1 MADLSNLSDDQ
12 LLSAL
17 GPAPKAAG
25 TPAAFIAQH
34 QGTAQAAGQKLGVDP
49 DLLLAQWGLET
60 GWGKSVV
67 PGTNNLGNIKDF
79 SGGGLAARDNM
90 TGSTDNY
97 RAYSSPDAFAADQA
111 SLLARKY
118 PGVVGA
124 GSDVQKFAG
133 GLRGY
138 AEDPNYGAKLASV
151 VQTVQRNQSKQP
163 GVLARVGDAVA
174 SAISGT
180 ANAATPQDL
189 SGISDDDLLAALG
202 SRNNASIQSQTQ
214 SQQGSPGG
222 ARANPPILDS
232 VGHQLGLTARAA
244 GHGIADAVGL
254 VANPVNALI
263 NTVGDAIGHN
273 PHLQDVD
280 TLIRRGVD
288 AVTPA
293 PANATEQTVGDIA
306 GAMANPVNMAA
317 GPIMAGTR
325 GVASAALRGAVAGG
339 ATAGAQPLHGDD
351 TIGTELSRVGGGALG
366 GAAGGA
372 IGATA
377 GAALDKLVNGA
388 NRVVTAIK
396 SATPGVQR
404 TANTNA
410 DELLVEV
417 ARQEGIDLAAI
428 PESIRNGVRAQVADA
443 LASNKTTDAASIL
456 RRAEG
461 EAVLGRDAG
470 LTLGQSTRDP
480 IQFAQ
485 ERNFRGVQGAGEP
498 LTQRFADQNRAL
510 IGALN
515 ERGAANAPGEFNAGQ
530 STINAL
536 QGVDDAARAN
546 VTGLYNRARSL
557 NGGDIPLDHT
567 TFVNQANTT
576 LDQDLAHAHLPEWAR
591 TTMNQISSGDLP
603 LTVGVSE
610 QFKTQL
616 SRAIRSSTDG
626 NQRHALGV
634 VRNALESAEPLQGS
648 TQFGGNQIVPHGAP
662 LPPSNPGEEAVQ
674 AFGQARAAAAQRF
687 GTIDSNPA
695 LRAVVNGDAVP
706 DNFFKRY
713 VVNGNV
719 GDVNSLLRLVPD
731 QGNQLRAQMA
741 DYLKS
746 KALNG
751 ASDEIGT
758 FSQAGFNKALNSIG
772 DAKLQ
777 AIFGSD
783 VAAQLRQ
790 IGRVAGNIQAQPAG
804 SAVNNSN
811 TGAAVMNLL
820 SKMSGKVGGFPGVNI
835 VRNSVN
841 QFLDERT
848 VANSLAAQI
857 RATANPGVKGS
868 LNPLLPLLAPAGGA
882 LVAQPGHQR

>member
-17 GPAPKAAG
+17 GPAPKATG

-34 QGTAQAAGQKLGVDP
+34 QGSAQAAGQQLGVDP
-49 DLLLAQWGLET
+49 NLLLAQWGLET

-67 PGTNNLGNIKDF
+67 QGTNNLGNIKDF
-79 SGGGLAARDNM
+79 SGSGVAARDNM

-97 RAYSSPDAFAADQA
+97 RSYSSPDAFASDQA

-124 GSDVQKFAG
+124 GSDVQKFAS

-151 VQTVQRNQSKQP
+151 VQTVQRHQP
-163 GVLARVGDAVA
+163 QQQGVLARVGDAVA

-189 SGISDDDLLAALG
+189 SGISDEDLLAALS
-202 SRNNASIQSQTQ
+202 SRGKGQPAQAAANAAST
-214 SQQGSPGG
+214 
-222 ARANPPILDS
+222 NPPLLDS

-244 GHGIADAVGL
+244 GHGIADAIGL

-263 NTVGDAIGHN
+263 NTAGKAIGHD
-273 PHLQDVD
+273 PQLQDVD
-280 TLIRRGVD
+280 TLIKRGVD

-293 PANATEQTVGDIA
+293 PANATEKTVGDIA
-306 GAMANPVNMAA
+306 SAVANPVNAIG
-317 GPIMAGTR
+317 GPIMAGSR

-339 ATAGAQPLHGDD
+339 ATAGMQPLHGND
-351 TIGTELSRVGGGALG
+351 TLGTEAARIGAGALG

-372 IGATA
+372 A
-377 GAALDKLVNGA
+377 GAAAGGAVDALMNGA
-388 NRVVTAIK
+388 NRIVTAIK

-404 TANTNA
+404 TANMNA
-410 DELLVEV
+410 DQIVTEV

-428 PESIRNGVRAQVADA
+428 PDSIRNGLRQQVSEA
-443 LASNKTTDAASIL
+443 LASNQTPDAASLL

-461 EAVLGRDAG
+461 QTVLGNDAG
-470 LTLGQSTRDP
+470 LTLGQATRDP
-480 IQFAQ
+480 MQFAQ
-485 ERNFRGVQGAGEP
+485 ERNMRGVQGAGEQ

-515 ERGAANAPGEFNAGQ
+515 ERGAAAAPGEFNTGQ
-530 STINAL
+530 SVIDAL
-536 QGVDDAARAN
+536 AARDAAAQRN
-546 VTGLYNRARSL
+546 VSALYQRARDL

-567 TFVNQANTT
+567 QFVQQANDA
-576 LDQDLAHAHLPEWAR
+576 LDQGLAHAHLPEWAR
-591 TTMNQISSGDLP
+591 GTMNDIASGNLP
-603 LTVGVSE
+603 LTVGVGE

-616 SRAIRSSTDG
+616 SRAMRSTDDG
-626 NQRHALGV
+626 NTRFALGA
-634 VRNALESAEPLQGS
+634 VRNALESAEPIQGS
-648 TQFGGNQIVPHGAP
+648 TQFGGNQLVPVGTP
-662 LPPSNPGEEAVQ
+662 LPPSNPGEEAIQ

-731 QGNQLRAQMA
+731 QGNQLRSQVV

-758 FSQAGFNKALNSIG
+758 FSQAGFNKALNSLG
-772 DAKLQ
+772 DAKLN
-777 AIFGSD
+777 AIFGPD
-783 VAAQLRQ
+783 TAAQLRQ
-790 IGRVAGNIQAQPAG
+790 IGRVAANIQAQPAG

-811 TGAAVMNLL
+811 TGAAVMNML
-820 SKMSGKVGGFPGVNI
+820 SQMSGKVGGFPGVNI
-835 VRNSVN
+835 LRNSVN

-848 VANSLAAQI
+848 VANALAARINPQ
-857 RATANPGVKGS
+857 ANPGVTGS
-868 LNPLLPLLAPAGGA
+868 LNALLPLAAPAGA
-882 LVAQPGHQR
+882 IAAQPGR

>member
-34 QGTAQAAGQKLGVDP
+34 ASTAQAAGQQLGVDP
-49 DLLLAQWGLET
+49 NLLLAQWGLET

-67 PGTNNLGNIKDF
+67 PGTNNLGNIKDM
-79 SGGGLAARDNM
+79 SGGGVAARDNM

-124 GSDVQKFAG
+124 GSDVQKFAS

-138 AEDPNYGAKLASV
+138 AEDPNYGSKLASV
-151 VQTVQRNQSKQP
+151 VQTVQRNQPQ
-163 GVLARVGDAVA
+163 GLLARAGNAVA

-189 SGISDDDLLAALG
+189 SGISDDDLLAALS
-202 SRNNASIQSQTQ
+202 SRGKAPGAPAQQS
-214 SQQGSPGG
+214 S
-222 ARANPPILDS
+222 NPPLLDS
-232 VGHQLGLTARAA
+232 VGRQLGLTARAA

-254 VANPVNALI
+254 VANPVNATI
-263 NTVGDAIGHN
+263 NTIGRAIGHD
-273 PHLQDVD
+273 PQLQDVD
-280 TLIRRGVD
+280 TLIKRGVD
-288 AVTPA
+288 AITPA
-293 PANATEQTVGDIA
+293 PANSTEQTVGDIA
-306 GAMANPVNMAA
+306 SAVANPVNALG
-317 GPIMAGTR
+317 GPIMAGSR

-339 ATAGAQPLHGDD
+339 ATAGMQPLHGND
-351 TIGTELSRVGGGALG
+351 TVGTELGRIGAGAIG

-372 IGATA
+372 A
-377 GAALDKLVNGA
+377 GAAAGSAVDALVNGA

-404 TANTNA
+404 TANMNA
-410 DELLVEV
+410 DELLVNV
-417 ARQEGIDLAAI
+417 ARQEGIDLASI
-428 PESIRNGVRAQVADA
+428 PESIRNGLRNQVSEA
-443 LASNKTTDAASIL
+443 LASNKTTDAAALL

-461 EAVLGRDAG
+461 EAVLGSDAG
-470 LTLGQSTRDP
+470 LTLGQATRDP
-480 IQFAQ
+480 MQFAQ
-485 ERNFRGVQGAGEP
+485 ERNMRGIQGAGEP

-510 IGALN
+510 INALN
-515 ERGAANAPGEFNAGQ
+515 ERGAAGAPGEFNAGQ
-530 STINAL
+530 SAIDAL
-536 QGVDDAARAN
+536 AARDAAAQGN
-546 VTGLYNRARSL
+546 VTALYHRARDL
-557 NGGDIPLDHT
+557 NGGDIPLNHT

-591 TTMNQISSGDLP
+591 STMNQISSGDLP

-626 NQRHALGV
+626 NERHALGV
-634 VRNALESAEPLQGS
+634 VRNALENAEPLQGS
-648 TQFGGNQIVPHGAP
+648 TQFGGNQIVPFGAP
-662 LPPSNPGEEAVQ
+662 LPPSNPGEAAVQ
-674 AFGQARAAAAQRF
+674 AFGQARAAAAERF

-713 VVNGNV
+713 VINGNV

-731 QGNQLRAQMA
+731 QGNQIRAQVA

-751 ASDEIGT
+751 ASDEIGK
-758 FSQAGFNKALNSIG
+758 FSQADFNKALNSLG
-772 DAKLQ
+772 DAKLR
-777 AIFGSD
+777 AIFGDEGAS
-783 VAAQLRQ
+783 QLRQ
-790 IGRVAGNIQAQPAG
+790 IGRVAANIQAQPAG

-820 SKMSGKVGGFPGVNI
+820 SQMSGKVGGFPGVNI

-848 VANSLAAQI
+848 VANALAARINPQ
-857 RATANPGVKGS
+857 ANPGVSGS
-868 LNPLLPLLAPAGGA
+868 LNALLPLAAPIGGA
-882 LVAQPGHQR
+882 AAQPGR

>member
-17 GPAPKAAG
+17 GPAPKASG

-34 QGTAQAAGQKLGVDP
+34 AGTAQAAGQKLGVDP

-67 PGTNNLGNIKDF
+67 PGTNNLGNIKDM
-79 SGGGLAARDNM
+79 SGGGVAARDNT

-97 RAYSSPDAFAADQA
+97 RAYASPDAFASDQA

-118 PGVVGA
+118 PGVVNA
-124 GSDVQKFAG
+124 GSDVTKFAS
-133 GLRGY
+133 GLHGY
-138 AEDPNYGAKLASV
+138 AEDPAYGQKLAAV
-151 VQTVQRNQSKQP
+151 VQTVKRNQP

-189 SGISDDDLLAALG
+189 SGISDEDLLAALA
-202 SRNNASIQSQTQ
+202 SRGETSNGAPAQQST
-214 SQQGSPGG
+214 
-222 ARANPPILDS
+222 NPPILES
-232 VGHQLGLTARAA
+232 VGRQLGLTARAI
-244 GHGIADAVGL
+244 GHGVADAAGV

-263 NTVGDAIGHN
+263 NTVGGAIGHN

-280 TLIRRGVD
+280 TLIKRGVD

-293 PANATEQTVGDIA
+293 PANGTEQFVQDVSSA
-306 GAMANPVNMAA
+306 AANPMNLAA
-317 GPIMAGTR
+317 GPIMG
-325 GVASAALRGAVAGG
+325 AARTVPAAIARGAVAGAVTGELQPVHQGNTLGTLAQRG
-339 ATAGAQPLHGDD
+339 AAGA
-351 TIGTELSRVGGGALG
+351 IGGALG
-366 GAAGGA
+366 GAAGSTISSASDALINGTNRIVSAVRANLPANQVGA
-372 IGATA
+372 
-377 GAALDKLVNGA
+377 
-388 NRVVTAIK
+388 RF
-396 SATPGVQR
+396 
-404 TANTNA
+404 NA
-410 DELLVEV
+410 DQIIQQ
-417 ARQEGIDLAAI
+417 AAQDGGIDLASV
-428 PESIRNGVRAQVADA
+428 PQSILSGVRQQITEA
-443 LASNKTTDAASIL
+443 LSSNAVPDAASLL

-461 EAVLGRDAG
+461 QAVLGNESG
-470 LTLGQSTRDP
+470 LTLGQATRDP
-480 IQFAQ
+480 AQFTA
-485 ERNFRGVQGAGEP
+485 EKNLRGIQGAGEP
-498 LTQRFADQNRAL
+498 LMQRYADQNRGL

-515 ERGAANAPGEFNAGQ
+515 NEGAARSPGEFNAGQ
-530 STINAL
+530 STIDAL
-536 QGVDDAARAN
+536 AARDAAAQAN
-546 VTGLYNRARSL
+546 VSALYQRARDL
-557 NGGDIPLDHT
+557 NGGDIPLNGAR
-567 TFVNQANTT
+567 FSEQANTT

-591 TTMNQISSGDLP
+591 TTMNQISSGELP

-634 VRNALESAEPLQGS
+634 VRNALESAEPIQGS
-648 TQFGGNQIVPHGAP
+648 TQFGGNQLVPFGAP

-674 AFGQARAAAAQRF
+674 AFGQARDAARQRF
-687 GTIDSNPA
+687 GTIDANPA

-731 QGNQLRAQMA
+731 QGNQLRSQMV

-777 AIFGSD
+777 AIFGAEQ
-783 VAAQLRQ
+783 AARLRQ
-790 IGRVAGNIQAQPAG
+790 IGRVAANVQAQPAG

-820 SKMSGKVGGFPGVNI
+820 SQMGGKVGSIPGLNI
-835 VRNSVN
+835 ARNSIN
-841 QFLDERT
+841 QFLNERAT
-848 VANSLAAQI
+848 QEALAAQI
-857 RATANPGVKGS
+857 RARPNPGVEGS
-868 LNPLLPLLAPAGGA
+868 LNALLPILAPLGGA
-882 LVAQPGHQR
+882 IAAQPGR

>member
-17 GPAPKAAG
+17 GAAPKAAG

-34 QGTAQAAGQKLGVDP
+34 QGTAQAAGKQLGVDP
-49 DLLLAQWGLET
+49 DLLLAQWGLES

-79 SGGGLAARDNM
+79 SGGGVAARDNM

-124 GSDVQKFAG
+124 GSDVQKFAS

-138 AEDPNYGAKLASV
+138 AEDPAYGQKLAAV
-151 VQTVQRNQSKQP
+151 VQTVQRHQP

-174 SAISGT
+174 SAISGN

-189 SGISDDDLLAALG
+189 SGISDDDLLAALA
-202 SRNNASIQSQTQ
+202 SRGKATGGTSAQPSN
-214 SQQGSPGG
+214 SP
-222 ARANPPILDS
+222 PVLDS
-232 VGHQLGLTARAA
+232 VGRQLGLTARAI
-244 GHGIADAVGL
+244 GHGVADAAGV

-263 NTVGDAIGHN
+263 NTVGGVFGHD

-280 TLIRRGVD
+280 TLIKRGVD
-288 AVTPA
+288 AVTPS
-293 PANATEQTVGDIA
+293 PANGTEQFVQDVSSA
-306 GAMANPVNMAA
+306 AANPANLIA
-317 GPIMAGTR
+317 GPIMG
-325 GVASAALRGAVAGG
+325 AARSVPAAMARGAVAGAVTGELQPVHEGDTLGTLAQRG
-339 ATAGAQPLHGDD
+339 AAGA
-351 TIGTELSRVGGGALG
+351 IGGALG
-366 GAAGGA
+366 GAAGGTISA
-372 IGATA
+372 ASDALINSANRIVSAVKANLPANQIGA
-377 GAALDKLVNGA
+377 
-388 NRVVTAIK
+388 RF
-396 SATPGVQR
+396 
-404 TANTNA
+404 NA
-410 DELLVEV
+410 DQVIHQ
-417 ARQEGIDLAAI
+417 AAQDGGIDLAAV
-428 PESIRNGVRAQVADA
+428 PQSILDGVRRQVTEA
-443 LASNKTTDAASIL
+443 LSSNATPDAASLL

-461 EAVLGRDAG
+461 QAVLGNEAG
-470 LTLGQSTRDP
+470 LTLGQATRNP
-480 IQFAQ
+480 AQFTA
-485 ERNFRGVQGAGEP
+485 EKNLRGVQGAGEP
-498 LTQRFADQNRAL
+498 LMQRYADQNRGL

-515 ERGAANAPGEFNAGQ
+515 NEGAARSPGEFTVGQ
-530 STINAL
+530 STIDAL
-536 QGVDDAARAN
+536 AARDAAAHSN
-546 VTGLYNRARSL
+546 VSALYQRARDL
-557 NGGDIPLDHT
+557 NGGDIPLNGKA
-567 TFVNQANTT
+567 FVDQANDV
-576 LDQDLAHAHLPEWAR
+576 LDKNLSQAHLPEWAR
-591 TTMNQISSGDLP
+591 GTMNDISSGKIP

-616 SRAIRSSTDG
+616 STAIRSAKDG
-626 NQRHALGV
+626 NERYALGV
-634 VRNALESAEPLQGS
+634 LRNALESAEPIQGS
-648 TQFGGNQIVPHGAP
+648 TQFGGNQIVPFGAA
-662 LPPSNPGEEAVQ
+662 LPPSNAGEQAVQ

-687 GTIDSNPA
+687 GTIEANPA

-731 QGNQLRAQMA
+731 QGNQLRSQMV

-751 ASDEIGT
+751 ASDEIGV

-777 AIFGSD
+777 AIFGAEQ
-783 VAAQLRQ
+783 AARLRQ
-790 IGRVAGNIQAQPAG
+790 IGRVAANVQAQPAG

-820 SKMSGKVGGFPGVNI
+820 SQMGGKVGSIPGLNI
-835 VRNSVN
+835 ARNSVN
-841 QFLDERT
+841 QFLNER
-848 VANSLAAQI
+848 AAQQALAAQI
-857 RATANPGVKGS
+857 RARPNPGVEGS
-868 LNPLLPLLAPAGGA
+868 LNALLPVLAPLGGA
-882 LVAQPGHQR
+882 VAAQPGR

>member
-17 GPAPKAAG
+17 GSAPKAAG
-25 TPAAFIAQH
+25 TPGAFIAQH
-34 QGTAQAAGQKLGVDP
+34 ASTAQAAGQQLGVDP
-49 DLLLAQWGLET
+49 NLLLAQWGLET

-79 SGGGLAARDNM
+79 SGGGVSARDNM

-138 AEDPNYGAKLASV
+138 AEDPNYGSKLASV
-151 VQTVQRNQSKQP
+151 LQTVQRNQPQ
-163 GVLARVGDAVA
+163 GLLARAGDAVA
-174 SAISGT
+174 TAISGT

-189 SGISDDDLLAALG
+189 SRISDDDLLAALS
-202 SRNNASIQSQTQ
+202 SRGRAPGAPAQQS
-214 SQQGSPGG
+214 S
-222 ARANPPILDS
+222 NPPLLDS
-232 VGHQLGLTARAA
+232 VGRQLGLTARAA

-254 VANPVNALI
+254 VANPVNATI
-263 NTVGDAIGHN
+263 NTIGRAIGHD
-273 PHLQDVD
+273 PQLQDVD
-280 TLIRRGVD
+280 TLIKRGVD
-288 AVTPA
+288 AITPA
-293 PANATEQTVGDIA
+293 PANSTEQTVGDIA
-306 GAMANPVNMAA
+306 SAVANPVNALG
-317 GPIMAGTR
+317 GPIMAGSR

-339 ATAGAQPLHGDD
+339 ATAGMQPLHSND
-351 TIGTELSRVGGGALG
+351 TVGTELGRIGAGAIG

-372 IGATA
+372 A
-377 GAALDKLVNGA
+377 GAAAGGAVDALVNGA

-396 SATPGVQR
+396 AATPGVQR
-404 TANTNA
+404 TANMSA
-410 DELLVEV
+410 DELLVNV
-417 ARQEGIDLAAI
+417 ARQEGIDLASI
-428 PESIRNGVRAQVADA
+428 PESIRNGLRNQVSEA
-443 LASNKTTDAASIL
+443 LASNKTTDAAALL

-461 EAVLGRDAG
+461 EAVLGPDAG
-470 LTLGQSTRDP
+470 LTLGQATRDP
-480 IQFAQ
+480 MQFAQ
-485 ERNFRGVQGAGEP
+485 ERNMRGIQGAGEP

-515 ERGAANAPGEFNAGQ
+515 ERGAAGAPGEFNAGQ
-530 STINAL
+530 STIDAL
-536 QGVDDAARAN
+536 AARDAAAQGN
-546 VTGLYNRARSL
+546 VSALYQRARDL
-557 NGGDIPLDHT
+557 NGGDIPLNGAR
-567 TFVNQANTT
+567 FAEQANTT
-576 LDQDLAHAHLPEWAR
+576 LDQDLAHAHLPDWAR

-603 LTVGVSE
+603 LTVGVGE

-626 NQRHALGV
+626 NERHALGV
-634 VRNALESAEPLQGS
+634 VRNALESAEPVQGS
-648 TQFGGNQIVPHGAP
+648 TQFGGNQVVPFGAP
-662 LPPSNPGEEAVQ
+662 LPPSNAGEQAVQ
-674 AFGQARAAAAQRF
+674 AFGQARAAAAERF

-758 FSQAGFNKALNSIG
+758 FSQAGFNKALNSLG
-772 DAKLQ
+772 DAKLR
-777 AIFGSD
+777 AIFGED

-790 IGRVAGNIQAQPAG
+790 IGRVAANIQAQPAG

-820 SKMSGKVGGFPGVNI
+820 SQMSGKVGGFPGVNI

-848 VANSLAAQI
+848 VANALAARINPQ
-857 RATANPGVKGS
+857 ANPGISGS
-868 LNPLLPLLAPAGGA
+868 LNALLPLAAPIGGA
-882 LVAQPGHQR
+882 AAQPSH

>member
-34 QGTAQAAGQKLGVDP
+34 ASTAQAAGQQLGVDP
-49 DLLLAQWGLET
+49 NLLLAQWGLET

-67 PGTNNLGNIKDF
+67 PGTNNLGNIKDM
-79 SGGGLAARDNM
+79 SGGGVAARDNM

-124 GSDVQKFAG
+124 GSDVQKFAS

-138 AEDPNYGAKLASV
+138 AEDPNYGSKLASV
-151 VQTVQRNQSKQP
+151 VQTVQRNQPQ
-163 GVLARVGDAVA
+163 GLLARAGNAVA

-189 SGISDDDLLAALG
+189 SGISDDDLIAALS
-202 SRNNASIQSQTQ
+202 SRGKSPSAPAQQS
-214 SQQGSPGG
+214 S
-222 ARANPPILDS
+222 NPPLLDS
-232 VGHQLGLTARAA
+232 VGRQLGLTARAA

-254 VANPVNALI
+254 VANPVNATI
-263 NTVGDAIGHN
+263 NTIGRAIGHD
-273 PHLQDVD
+273 PQLQDVD
-280 TLIRRGVD
+280 TLIKRGVD
-288 AVTPA
+288 AITPA
-293 PANATEQTVGDIA
+293 PANSTEQTVGDIA
-306 GAMANPVNMAA
+306 SAVANPVNALG
-317 GPIMAGTR
+317 GPIMAGSR
-325 GVASAALRGAVAGG
+325 SVASAALRGAVAGG
-339 ATAGAQPLHGDD
+339 ATAGMQPLHGND
-351 TIGTELSRVGGGALG
+351 TVGTELGRIGAGAIG

-372 IGATA
+372 A
-377 GAALDKLVNGA
+377 GAAAGSAVDALVNGA

-404 TANTNA
+404 TANMNA
-410 DELLVEV
+410 DELLVNV
-417 ARQEGIDLAAI
+417 ARQEGIDLASI
-428 PESIRNGVRAQVADA
+428 PESIRNGLRNQVADA
-443 LASNKTTDAASIL
+443 LASNKTTDAAALL

-461 EAVLGRDAG
+461 EAVLGSDAG
-470 LTLGQSTRDP
+470 LTLGQATRDP
-480 IQFAQ
+480 MQFAQ
-485 ERNFRGVQGAGEP
+485 ERNMRGIQGAGEP

-510 IGALN
+510 INALN
-515 ERGAANAPGEFNAGQ
+515 ERGAAGAPGEFNAGQ
-530 STINAL
+530 SAIDAL
-536 QGVDDAARAN
+536 ASRDAAAQGN
-546 VTGLYNRARSL
+546 VSALYQRARDL
-557 NGGDIPLDHT
+557 NGGDIPLNHT

-591 TTMNQISSGDLP
+591 STMNQISSGDLP

-626 NQRHALGV
+626 NERHALGV
-634 VRNALESAEPLQGS
+634 VRNALENAEPLQGS
-648 TQFGGNQIVPHGAP
+648 TQFGGNQIVPFGAP
-662 LPPSNPGEEAVQ
+662 LPPSNPGEAAVQ
-674 AFGQARAAAAQRF
+674 AFGQARAAAAERF

-713 VVNGNV
+713 VINGNV
-719 GDVNSLLRLVPD
+719 SDVNSLLRLVPD
-731 QGNQLRAQMA
+731 QGNQIRAQVA

-758 FSQAGFNKALNSIG
+758 FSQAGFNKALNSLG
-772 DAKLQ
+772 DAKLR
-777 AIFGSD
+777 AIFGDEGAS
-783 VAAQLRQ
+783 QLRQ
-790 IGRVAGNIQAQPAG
+790 IGRVAANIQAQPAG

-820 SKMSGKVGGFPGVNI
+820 SQMSGKVGGFPGVNI

-848 VANSLAAQI
+848 VANALAARINPQ
-857 RATANPGVKGS
+857 ANPGVSGS
-868 LNPLLPLLAPAGGA
+868 LNALLPLAAPIGGA
-882 LVAQPGHQR
+882 AAQPGR

>member
-17 GPAPKAAG
+17 GAAPKAAG

-34 QGTAQAAGQKLGVDP
+34 QGSAQAAGKQLGVDP

-79 SGGGLAARDNM
+79 SGGGVAARDNA
-90 TGSTDNY
+90 TGSVDNY
-97 RAYSSPDAFAADQA
+97 RAYASPDAAAADQA

-124 GSDVQKFAG
+124 GSDVQKFAS

-138 AEDPNYGAKLASV
+138 AEDPNYGSKLASV
-151 VQTVQRNQSKQP
+151 VQTVQRNQP
-163 GVLARVGDAVA
+163 GMLARVGDAVA

-180 ANAATPQDL
+180 ANAATPHDL
-189 SGISDDDLLAALG
+189 SGISDEDLLAALS
-202 SRNNASIQSQTQ
+202 SRGKAPGAPAAPAQQS
-214 SQQGSPGG
+214 SNSSL
-222 ARANPPILDS
+222 LDS

-254 VANPVNALI
+254 VANPVNATI
-263 NTVGDAIGHN
+263 NTIGRAVGHD
-273 PHLQDVD
+273 PQLQDVD
-280 TLIRRGVD
+280 TLIRRGID

-306 GAMANPVNMAA
+306 SAVANPVNMAA
-317 GPIMAGTR
+317 APIMAGTR
-325 GVASAALRGAVAGG
+325 GIASAALRGAVAGG
-339 ATAGAQPLHGDD
+339 ATSGALPLHGDD
-351 TIGTELSRVGGGALG
+351 TVGTELSRIGAGAIG
-366 GAAGGA
+366 GAAGSA
-372 IGATA
+372 VGATA

-396 SATPGVQR
+396 AATPEVQR
-404 TANTNA
+404 TASTNA
-410 DELLVEV
+410 DQIVVEA
-417 ARQEGIDLAAI
+417 ARQEGIDLASI
-428 PESIRNGVRAQVADA
+428 PESIRNRLQKQVSDA
-443 LASNKTTDAASIL
+443 LTTNSTTDAAALL

-461 EAVLGRDAG
+461 EAVLGPDAG
-470 LTLGQSTRDP
+470 LTLGQATRDP
-480 IQFAQ
+480 MQFAQ
-485 ERNFRGVQGAGEP
+485 ERNMRGISGAGEQ

-515 ERGAANAPGEFNAGQ
+515 DRGAQYSPGEFNVGQ
-530 STINAL
+530 STIGAL
-536 QGVDDAARAN
+536 QRVDDAANSN
-546 VTGLYNRARSL
+546 VGQLYQRARDL
-557 NGGDIPLDHT
+557 NGGDIPLNGKA
-567 TFVNQANTT
+567 FVDQANDV
-576 LDQDLAHAHLPEWAR
+576 LDKNLSQAHLPEWAR
-591 TTMNQISSGDLP
+591 GTMNDISSGKIP

-616 SRAIRSSTDG
+616 STAIRSAKDG
-626 NQRHALGV
+626 NERYALGV
-634 VRNALESAEPLQGS
+634 LRNSLENAEPLQGS
-648 TQFGGNQIVPHGAP
+648 TQFGGNQIVPFGAS
-662 LPPSNPGEEAVQ
+662 LPPSNPGEQAVQ

-687 GTIDSNPA
+687 GTIDANPA
-695 LRAVVNGDAVP
+695 LRAVVSGDAVP

-731 QGNQLRAQMA
+731 QGAQLRSQMA

-746 KALNG
+746 KALSG
-751 ASDEIGT
+751 ASDEVGV

-777 AIFGSD
+777 AIFGPD

-790 IGRVAGNIQAQPAG
+790 IGRVAANIQAQPAG

-820 SKMSGKVGGFPGVNI
+820 SQMSGKVGGFPGINI

>member
-34 QGTAQAAGQKLGVDP
+34 ASTAQAAGQQLGVDP
-49 DLLLAQWGLET
+49 NLLLAQWGLET

-67 PGTNNLGNIKDF
+67 PGTNNLGNVKDF
-79 SGGGLAARDNM
+79 SGGGVAARDNM

-97 RAYSSPDAFAADQA
+97 RAYASPDAFAADQA

-124 GSDVQKFAG
+124 GSDVQKFAS

-138 AEDPNYGAKLASV
+138 AEDPNYGSKLASV
-151 VQTVQRNQSKQP
+151 VQTVQRNQPQ
-163 GVLARVGDAVA
+163 GLLARAGNAVA

-189 SGISDDDLLAALG
+189 SGISDDDLLAALA
-202 SRNNASIQSQTQ
+202 SRGKSPSAPAQQSN
-214 SQQGSPGG
+214 
-222 ARANPPILDS
+222 NPPLLDS
-232 VGHQLGLTARAA
+232 VGRQLGLTARAA

-254 VANPVNALI
+254 VANPVNAAI
-263 NTVGDAIGHN
+263 NTVGGWFGHD
-273 PHLQDVD
+273 PQLQDVD
-280 TLIRRGVD
+280 TLIKRGVD
-288 AVTPA
+288 AVTPT
-293 PANATEQTVGDIA
+293 PANATERTVGDIA
-306 GAMANPVNMAA
+306 SAVANPVNALG
-317 GPIMAGTR
+317 GPIMAGSR

-339 ATAGAQPLHGDD
+339 ATAGMQPLHGND
-351 TIGTELSRVGGGALG
+351 TVGTELGRIGAGAIG

-372 IGATA
+372 A
-377 GAALDKLVNGA
+377 GAAAGSAVDALVNGA

-396 SATPGVQR
+396 AATPGVQR
-404 TANTNA
+404 TANMNA
-410 DELLVEV
+410 DELLVNV
-417 ARQEGIDLAAI
+417 ARQEGIDLASI
-428 PESIRNGVRAQVADA
+428 PESIRNGLRNQVSDA
-443 LASNKTTDAASIL
+443 LASNKTTDAAALL

-461 EAVLGRDAG
+461 EAVLGQDAG
-470 LTLGQSTRDP
+470 LTLGQATRDP
-480 IQFAQ
+480 MQFAQ
-485 ERNFRGVQGAGEP
+485 ERNMRGIQGAGEP

-510 IGALN
+510 INALN
-515 ERGAANAPGEFNAGQ
+515 ERGAAGAPGEFNAGQ
-530 STINAL
+530 SAIDAL
-536 QGVDDAARAN
+536 AARDAAAQGN
-546 VTGLYNRARSL
+546 VSALYQRARDL
-557 NGGDIPLDHT
+557 NGGDIPLNHT

-591 TTMNQISSGDLP
+591 STMNQISSGDLP

-626 NQRHALGV
+626 NERHALGV
-634 VRNALESAEPLQGS
+634 VRNALENAEPLQGS
-648 TQFGGNQIVPHGAP
+648 TQFGGNQIVPFGAP
-662 LPPSNPGEEAVQ
+662 LPPSNPGEAAVQ
-674 AFGQARAAAAQRF
+674 AFGQARAAAAERF

-695 LRAVVNGDAVP
+695 LRAVVNGEAVP

-713 VVNGNV
+713 VINGNV

-731 QGNQLRAQMA
+731 QGNQIRAQVA

-758 FSQAGFNKALNSIG
+758 FSQAGFNKALNSLG
-772 DAKLQ
+772 DAKLR
-777 AIFGSD
+777 AIFGDEGAS
-783 VAAQLRQ
+783 QLRQ
-790 IGRVAGNIQAQPAG
+790 IGRVAANIQAQPAG

-820 SKMSGKVGGFPGVNI
+820 SQVSGKVGGFPGVNI

-848 VANSLAAQI
+848 VANALAARINPQ
-857 RATANPGVKGS
+857 ANPGVSGS
-868 LNPLLPLLAPAGGA
+868 LNALLPLAAPIGGA
-882 LVAQPGHQR
+882 AAQPGH

>member
-17 GPAPKAAG
+17 GAAPKAAG

-34 QGTAQAAGQKLGVDP
+34 QGTAQAAGKQLGVDP
-49 DLLLAQWGLET
+49 DLLLAQWGLES

-79 SGGGLAARDNM
+79 SGGGVAARDNM

-124 GSDVQKFAG
+124 GSDVQKFAS

-138 AEDPNYGAKLASV
+138 AEDPNYGSKLAAV
-151 VQTVQRNQSKQP
+151 VQTVQRNQP
-163 GVLARVGDAVA
+163 GMLARVGDAVA

-180 ANAATPQDL
+180 ANAATPHDL
-189 SGISDDDLLAALG
+189 SGISDDDLLAALS
-202 SRNNASIQSQTQ
+202 SRGKTATGAPAQQSN
-214 SQQGSPGG
+214 
-222 ARANPPILDS
+222 NPPILDS

-254 VANPVNALI
+254 VANPVNAAI
-263 NTVGDAIGHN
+263 NTVGGWIGHD

-280 TLIRRGVD
+280 TIIKRGVD

-293 PANATEQTVGDIA
+293 PANSTEATVNDIA
-306 GAMANPVNMAA
+306 SAVANPVNALG
-317 GPIMAGTR
+317 GPIMRGTQSI
-325 GVASAALRGAVAGG
+325 GGAVARGALAGG
-339 ATAGAQPLHGDD
+339 ATAGMQPLHGDD
-351 TIGTELSRVGGGALG
+351 TIGTEAARIGAGAIG

-372 IGATA
+372 LGSAASGAV
-377 GAALDKLVNGA
+377 DKLVNGA
-388 NRVVTAIK
+388 NRVVTALK
-396 SATPGVQR
+396 ATTPGVQR
-404 TANTNA
+404 TANLNA
-410 DELLVEV
+410 DQLLVEA
-417 ARQEGIDLAAI
+417 ARQEGIDLASI
-428 PESIRNGVRAQVADA
+428 PESIRNGLRNQVAEA
-443 LASNKTTDAASIL
+443 LASNKSTDAAALL

-461 EAVLGRDAG
+461 QAVLGPDAG
-470 LTLGQSTRDP
+470 LTLGQATRDP
-480 IQFAQ
+480 MQFAQ
-485 ERNFRGVQGAGEP
+485 ERNMRGVQGAGEP

-510 IGALN
+510 IVALN
-515 ERGAANAPGEFNAGQ
+515 ERGAAGAPGEFNAGQ

-536 QGVDDAARAN
+536 QGVDDAARGRVDA
-546 VTGLYNRARSL
+546 LYQRARDL

-567 TFVNQANTT
+567 TFVNQANAT

-591 TTMNQISSGDLP
+591 STMNQISAGDLP

-626 NQRHALGV
+626 NERHALGI

-648 TQFGGNQIVPHGAP
+648 TQFGGNQLVPFGAP
-662 LPPSNPGEEAVQ
+662 LPPSNPGEATLQ
-674 AFGQARAAAAQRF
+674 AFGQARTAAAQRF
-687 GTIDSNPA
+687 GTIQDNPA

-731 QGNQLRAQMA
+731 QGVQLRSQMA

-746 KALNG
+746 KALGG
-751 ASDEIGT
+751 ASDEVGV

-777 AIFGSD
+777 AIFGPEM
-783 VAAQLRQ
+783 AAQLRQ
-790 IGRVAGNIQAQPAG
+790 IGRVAANIQAQPAG

-811 TGAAVMNLL
+811 TGAALMNLL
-820 SKMSGKVGGFPGVNI
+820 SQMGGKVGGFPGINI

-882 LVAQPGHQR
+882 LAAQPGH

>member
-1 MADLSNLSDDQ
+1 
-12 LLSAL
+12 
-17 GPAPKAAG
+17 
-25 TPAAFIAQH
+25 
-34 QGTAQAAGQKLGVDP
+34 
-49 DLLLAQWGLET
+49 
-60 GWGKSVV
+60 
-67 PGTNNLGNIKDF
+67 
-79 SGGGLAARDNM
+79 
-90 TGSTDNY
+90 
-97 RAYSSPDAFAADQA
+97 
-111 SLLARKY
+111 
-118 PGVVGA
+118 
-124 GSDVQKFAG
+124 
-133 GLRGY
+133 
-138 AEDPNYGAKLASV
+138 
-151 VQTVQRNQSKQP
+151 VQTVKRNEP
-163 GVLARVGDAVA
+163 GVFARVGDAVA

-189 SGISDDDLLAALG
+189 SGISDDDLLAALS
-202 SRNNASIQSQTQ
+202 SRGKTPGAAAAPAQQS
-214 SQQGSPGG
+214 S
-222 ARANPPILDS
+222 NPPLLSS

-263 NTVGDAIGHN
+263 NTVGGAIGHN

-280 TLIRRGVD
+280 TLIKRGVD

-293 PANATEQTVGDIA
+293 PANSTEATVNDISSA
-306 GAMANPVNMAA
+306 VANPVNALG
-317 GPIMAGTR
+317 GPIMSGAKTVG
-325 GVASAALRGAVAGG
+325 GAIVRGALAGG
-339 ATAGAQPLHGDD
+339 ATGGMQPLHGDD
-351 TIGTELSRVGGGALG
+351 TIGTEAARIGAGAIG

-372 IGATA
+372 V
-377 GAALDKLVNGA
+377 GAAASGIVDKLVNGA

-396 SATPGVQR
+396 AATPGVQR
-404 TANTNA
+404 TANMNA
-410 DELLVEV
+410 DELLVNV
-417 ARQEGIDLAAI
+417 ARQEGIDLASI
-428 PESIRNGVRAQVADA
+428 PESIRNGLRNQVSEA
-443 LASNKTTDAASIL
+443 LASNKTTDAAALL

-461 EAVLGRDAG
+461 EAVLGPQNG
-470 LTLGQSTRDP
+470 LTLGQATRDP
-480 IQFAQ
+480 MQFAQ
-485 ERNFRGVQGAGEP
+485 ERNMRGIQGAGEP
-498 LTQRFADQNRAL
+498 LTQRYADQNRAL
-510 IGALN
+510 INALN
-515 ERGAANAPGEFNAGQ
+515 ERGAAGAPGEFNAGQ
-530 STINAL
+530 STIDAL
-536 QGVDDAARAN
+536 AARDAAAQGN
-546 VTGLYNRARSL
+546 VSALYQRARDL
-557 NGGDIPLDHT
+557 NGGDIPLNHT

-591 TTMNQISSGDLP
+591 TTMNQISSGEIP
-603 LTVGVSE
+603 LTVGVGE

-626 NQRHALGV
+626 NERHALGV

-648 TQFGGNQIVPHGAP
+648 TQFGGNQVVPHGAP

-731 QGNQLRAQMA
+731 QGNQLRSQML

-758 FSQAGFNKALNSIG
+758 FSQAGFNKALNSVG

-777 AIFGSD
+777 AIFGPD
-783 VAAQLRQ
+783 MAGQLRQ
-790 IGRVAGNIQAQPAG
+790 IGRVAANIQAQPAG

-820 SKMSGKVGGFPGVNI
+820 SQMSGKVGGFPGVNI

-848 VANSLAAQI
+848 VANALAARINPQ
-857 RATANPGVKGS
+857 ANAGVSGS
-868 LNPLLPLLAPAGGA
+868 LNSLLPLAAPAGGA
-882 LVAQPGHQR
+882 AAQPGH